1 VIDRRAVL
9 GVVLALIV
17 VPARPSA
24 QQITSPYRFLETRQA
39 ASGHIGYLASGA
51 GSLGLGPRGAA
62 LFGGR
67 YDIVLSGPFALEAE
81 LAYFSSLR
89 AVWDTVPADT
99 VRRQIGEA
107 DFTIATASGALRF
120 NLTGPRTYRR
130 LLPYVLFG
138 LGAAVDLS
146 ADNEME
152 AELPSDVRFDFGT
165 SFTGV
170 LGGGIEWLSG
180 PGVGLRLDARN
191 YLWKVKTPRAFLRG
205 EQALRLPSDEWTQ
218 NFAIS
223 AGLVFHF

>member
-1 VIDRRAVL
+1 MINRRTML
-9 GVVLALIV
+9 GVVLALTA
-17 VPARPSA
+17 VPVRLSA

-39 ASGHIGYLASGA
+39 ASGHFGYLAAGA

-62 LFGGR
+62 VFGGR
-67 YDIVLSGPFALEAE
+67 YDIVLSGPFGLEGE
-81 LAYFSSLR
+81 IGYFSSMR
-89 AVWDTVPADT
+89 AVWDTVPGDT
-99 VRRQIGEA
+99 TRRQIAEA

-146 ADNEME
+146 AENEIE
-152 AELPSDVRFDFGT
+152 AELPGEVRFDFGT

-180 PGVGLRLDARN
+180 PGLGLRLDARN
-191 YLWKVKTPRAFLRG
+191 YLWKVKTPRAFLTG